1 MEIRQ
6 ASHSPRHAQDVLR
19 AFGFL
24 DVWDLA
30 DNASAPKIRIN
41 ARENMGGGA
50 REGGSNAK
58 MISGG

>member
-6 ASHSPRHAQDVLR
+6 ASRSPRHAQDVLR

-41 ARENMGGGA
+41 ARKNMGGGA
-50 REGGSNAK
+50 REGGTNAK